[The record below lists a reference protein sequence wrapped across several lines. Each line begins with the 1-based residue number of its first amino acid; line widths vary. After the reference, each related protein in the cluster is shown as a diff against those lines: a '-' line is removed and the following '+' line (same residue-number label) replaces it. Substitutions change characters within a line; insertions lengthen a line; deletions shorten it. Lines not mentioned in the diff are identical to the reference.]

1 MVLAVLDSNSYF
13 FFSPAVVLP
22 FYSITYVCMYVERHT
37 YHDCQPVHSAAAVT
51 ETTHPTKD
59 DGIDGYGEPDVTT
72 GTAATFLYIST
83 AIGNAIL

>member
-51 ETTHPTKD
+51 ETTHPTED
-59 DGIDGYGEPDVTT
+59 DGIDGYEEPDVTT
-72 GTAATFLYIST
+72 GTAATFLHIST